1 MEILYLRDRDKKNF
15 ERFENALKDVSNFS
29 DVWNSIMIRNV
40 LDISENYDKNVYAD
54 YPLLANII
62 EERVKA
68 YLDVENCRHLPKIF
82 PQNVCILKDSISQQK
97 MRLLIL

>member
-1 MEILYLRDRDKKNF
+1 MEILYLRDRDNIYF

-54 YPLLANII
+54 
-62 EERVKA
+62 
-68 YLDVENCRHLPKIF
+68 
-82 PQNVCILKDSISQQK
+82 
-97 MRLLIL
+97 